1 MLFFSKVLEILDEI
15 DKVFRFLFPD
25 LGDLEKEG
33 IFGNVGMCLL
43 GPGFSAIFGNAR
55 VGTTE
60 HILSAMNGLWNIYE
74 HNDFEAATNRVLEHI
89 STILEKDYGSYVLK
103 AENLGRKMDE
113 HTGGFIS
120 KDRKRKRKMLEF

>member
-1 MLFFSKVLEILDEI
+1 ML
-15 DKVFRFLFPD
+15 
-25 LGDLEKEG
+25 
-33 IFGNVGMCLL
+33 
-43 GPGFSAIFGNAR
+43 
-55 VGTTE
+55 
-60 HILSAMNGLWNIYE
+60 GLYNIHE

-120 KDRKRKRKMLEF
+120 RDRKRKRKILEF